1 MRRRSPVLRPTW
13 RVGVVFLSLGAL
25 IGAGMTVFAQ
35 APPDTTI
42 PRVPNPPLSSD
53 LTNLPGDLGRWQCC
67 VRRI

>member
-1 MRRRSPVLRPTW
+1 MRRCSPVLRPTW

-35 APPDTTI
+35 APPDATI
-42 PRVPNPPLSSD
+42 PRVPNPPLAAIWP
-53 LTNLPGDLGRWQCC
+53 TYRATCGRSRCR